1 MNILYLRDGKRSGG
15 GGVNILQFCILKSIY
30 MD

>member
-1 MNILYLRDGKRSGG
+1 MNILYLKDGKRSGG
-15 GGVNILQFCILKSIY
+15 REINILQFCILKSIY